1 MSPLKLSLFNR
12 DDDREEEIVELDD
25 DDLVTKFRDTVN
37 ASPDLTM
44 QEALRQGMQH
54 VVDRGPTGGA
64 GGSGA

>member
-12 DDDREEEIVELDD
+12 GDEPGEEIVELDD

-44 QEALRQGMQH
+44 EEALRQGLQH
-54 VVDRGPTGGA
+54 VVDKGPK
-64 GGSGA
+64 GGSGV